1 MTDARS
7 DYYKVKLTNILKKA
21 HDNAPENEFFEEVNG
36 FNSELDAEIKAI
48 DANIQ
53 NLLKAAGVLR

>member
-7 DYYKVKLTNILKKA
+7 DYYRIKLAKILKKA
-21 HDNAPENEFFEEVNG
+21 LGDVPENEFFEEVNG

-53 NLLKAAGVLR
+53 NILKAAGVLR